1 MPRLKAGTVQRSEV
15 VNVRMKPKL
24 RFGLELIAR
33 ANSAKTTE
41 AVEIAIQQA
50 LASIKVLT
58 ATGDGT
64 TLKALEDIVELTW
77 AKDEVGRFLNLALN
91 CPLLLL
97 EKELDLLNRILAA
110 PMLRTEDNTTI
121 DLMGTR
127 ISEALLREHWE
138 DFI

>member
-50 LASIKVLT
+50 LTSIKVLT
-58 ATGDGT
+58 ATRDGA

-97 EKELDLLNRILAA
+97 EKELDLLNRILAD
-110 PMLRTEDNTTI
+110 PRLSTEDNSTI
-121 DLMGTR
+121 DLMGAR
-127 ISEALLREHWE
+127 ISEARLREHWDE
-138 DFI
+138 FF

>member
-33 ANSAKTTE
+33 ANAAKTTE

-64 TLKALEDIVELTW
+64 TLRALEEIVELTW
-77 AKDEVGRFLNLALN
+77 AKDEVGRFLNLATN

-97 EKELDLLNRILAA
+97 EKEHNLLQTILAD
-110 PMLRTEDNTTI
+110 PRLSVEDNSTI
-121 DLMGTR
+121 DVMGIR
-127 ISEALLREHWE
+127 ISEARLREYWE
-138 DFI
+138 EFI

>member
-58 ATGDGT
+58 ATGEET

-77 AKDEVGRFLNLALN
+77 AKDEVGRFLNLAIN

-110 PMLRTEDNTTI
+110 PMLRNEDNTTI
-121 DLMGTR
+121 ELMGVR
-127 ISEALLREHWE
+127 ISEALLREHWDE
-138 DFI
+138 LS